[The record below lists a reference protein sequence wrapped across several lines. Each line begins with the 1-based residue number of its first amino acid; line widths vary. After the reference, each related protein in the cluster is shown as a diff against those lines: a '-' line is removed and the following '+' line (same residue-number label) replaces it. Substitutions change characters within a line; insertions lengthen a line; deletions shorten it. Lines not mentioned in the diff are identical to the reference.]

1 MAKSEATRKDFPSP
15 FDVSIPAAC
24 AGWEEMYVHHALVNE
39 DRRDFEEG
47 RFWFQVAL
55 HSSEPFYPFD
65 AIVLD
70 YIVVACNQASS
81 RLFVVPPSLGLE
93 YRIVN
98 GYYYASA
105 NSVTDEASLRERA
118 ELFLR
123 RGGFYYEHWDELYAR
138 WLKKVEEAIRELELL
153 AVPELPEYEDEAVVT
168 EGRGV
173 GSSYLLLVAYDR
185 LIEGLD
191 RILQYHFEFL
201 NLGYGAYL
209 VFYDLCRRAFPEIP
223 EHAIAQMV
231 SGIDVLVLRPD
242 DELRRLARLALELGV
257 GALVRDAVSEDELRA
272 GLGGSDQG
280 ARWLADFE
288 ATKNPWFHFSYGSGA
303 FSHRHRSWVDDTTLP
318 IATIGAYIGRLEA
331 GEDISRPVEAVRAAR
346 DRVTGD
352 YRSLMPG
359 ADDRQAF
366 DEQLALARTVFAYV
380 ENHNFYID
388 NWYFTLFW
396 NKVREFGALLA
407 RHRFLDQG
415 EDVFLLRHDEVR
427 SALEELRLWWSSGG
441 LSRPTG
447 PQRWPQIVARR
458 KTIYEAMCRWPAPP
472 ALGRVPESINEPF
485 SVMLFGITRERLDE
499 WLSSSGTAGEGTL
512 TGLAA
517 SPGIVEGRARV
528 ILRSDELGEIEEGEI
543 LVAPSMSTSW
553 TPVFGTIAAAVLDVG
568 GIMSHA
574 AIVAREYGLP
584 AVVGTG
590 TATTQIKTGDHI
602 RVDAN
607 AGVVT
612 ILS

>member
-1 MAKSEATRKDFPSP
+1 MADPQAKSKAFPSP
-15 FDVSIPAAC
+15 FEVSIPADC

-39 DRRDFEEG
+39 DSREFDEG
-47 RFWFQVAL
+47 RFWFQVAV
-55 HSSEPFYPFD
+55 HSSEPFYAFD
-65 AIVLD
+65 AAVLD
-70 YIVVACNQASS
+70 SIVVACNQVSTRTFA
-81 RLFVVPPSLGLE
+81 VPPSLGLE

-105 NSVTDEASLRERA
+105 NSVTDEALLRERA

-123 RGGFYYEHWDELYAR
+123 RGGYYYEHWDELYAR
-138 WLKKVEEAIRELELL
+138 WLKKVEEAIRELEAL
-153 AVPELPEYEDEAVVT
+153 AVPELPAYEDEAVVT
-168 EGRGV
+168 EARGV
-173 GSSYLLLVAYDR
+173 GSSYVLLVAYDR
-185 LIEGLD
+185 LLEGLD

-201 NLGYGAYL
+201 NLGYAAYL
-209 VFYDLCRRAFPEIP
+209 VFYDLCRRAFPEMP

-242 DELRRLARLALELGV
+242 DELRRLARRALELGV
-257 GALVRDAVSEDELRA
+257 GALVTAAAGEDELRA
-272 GLGGSDQG
+272 NLAGSDRG

-288 ATKNPWFHFSYGSGA
+288 ATNDPWFNFSYGSGA
-303 FSHRHRSWVDDTTLP
+303 LSHRHRSWIDDATLP
-318 IATIGAYIGRLEA
+318 IATIGMYVARLEA
-331 GEDISRPVEAVRAAR
+331 GEDISRPAEAVRSER
-346 DRVTGD
+346 DRITGE
-352 YRSLMPG
+352 YRALMP
-359 ADDRQAF
+359 DEEHRHAF

-380 ENHNFYID
+380 ENHNFYVD

-407 RHRFLDQG
+407 RHGFLDDE
-415 EDVFLLRHDEVR
+415 EDVFHLRHDEVR
-427 SALEELRLWWSSGG
+427 SALQELRLWWSSGG
-441 LSRPTG
+441 LSRVIG
-447 PQRWPQIVARR
+447 PRHWPPIVARR
-458 KTIYEAMCRWPAPP
+458 KAIYEAMCRWPAPP
-472 ALGRVPESINEPF
+472 ALGRVPESISEPF
-485 SVMLFGITRERLDE
+485 TVMLFGITRERLAE
-499 WLSSSGTAGEGTL
+499 WLSASGTAGGGTL

-517 SPGIVEGRARV
+517 SPGIVDGRARV
-528 ILRSDELGEIEEGEI
+528 ILRSDDLGEIEEGEI

-584 AVVGTG
+584 AIVGTG
-590 TATTQIKTGDHI
+590 TATTQIKTGDRI

-612 ILS
+612 ILG